1 MKTHWEICL
10 KHKQGL
16 LSFVSNQTGN
26 TTEHNVPSF
35 RCKRGFLLLTGWR
48 VTSESA
54 YSRVQIYLQKCYTH
68 ADFLSQ
74 VPYCRC
80 WLITKPRLGKGSRP
94 RSQCL
99 FYLGELIDSRDQL
112 NRYLAACV
120 HDSHKQVLSGKVT
133 KCNLSERVI
142 VGRQTLIM
150 AKFVC
155 VSVYMCMCERA
166 EQHFSEAEENSVA
179 GLNKLSDNW

>member
-1 MKTHWEICL
+1 MKQEYKIRKW
-10 KHKQGL
+10 KHIEKSAWNTNKDSFPLCQTKQETQL
-16 LSFVSNQTGN
+16 N
-26 TTEHNVPSF
+26 TRFPPSGA
-35 RCKRGFLLLTGWR
+35 KGGFLLLTGWR

-54 YSRVQIYLQKCYTH
+54 CSRVQIYLQKCYTH
-68 ADFLSQ
+68 AHFLSQ

-80 WLITKPRLGKGSRP
+80 WFITKPRLGKGSRP
-94 RSQCL
+94 CSQCL

-142 VGRQTLIM
+142 VGR
-150 AKFVC
+150 
-155 VSVYMCMCERA
+155 
-166 EQHFSEAEENSVA
+166 
-179 GLNKLSDNW
+179 